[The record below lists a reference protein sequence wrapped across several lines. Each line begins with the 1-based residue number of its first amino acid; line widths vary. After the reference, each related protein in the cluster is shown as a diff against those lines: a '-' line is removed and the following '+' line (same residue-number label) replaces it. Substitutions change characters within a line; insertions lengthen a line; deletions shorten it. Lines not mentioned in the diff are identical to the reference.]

1 LPPLHPLRRCAFLP
15 LLLLVPPVQAVR
27 AQETPAPPVPAI
39 SPPPAPA
46 QSPDLLPLKKALFPL
61 SGEGLLQ
68 SDSNLQM
75 SGSKQGLS
83 FTFREEVKVIAKRP
97 NRFRAELTQFSAA
110 GVPQQKLLV
119 VSDGSRVWT
128 YRPGTRRYSVRSF
141 AAFEAADDDI
151 TALGLTVG
159 GFFIGD
165 AHVLAQALRMIT
177 RDNSAEFL
185 AGLKQTGATIS
196 SRAESADGH
205 DSLVYRMTLGQQG
218 LAYRFT
224 VDPATNRLTQADL
237 SGAQKG
243 TQFGFKETLVRL
255 QVPATTPLST
265 FRFTPSPGAV
275 KASDVPVDPF

>member
-1 LPPLHPLRRCAFLP
+1 LPPLHPLRLCVSA
-15 LLLLVPPVQAVR
+15 LLLLLMPPLQAVR
-27 AQETPAPPVPAI
+27 AQEAAT
-39 SPPPAPA
+39 PPAPA
-46 QSPDLLPLKKALFPL
+46 PLPPASFDLLPLKKALFPL
-61 SGEGLLQ
+61 SGEALLQ
-68 SDSNLQM
+68 SASSLQM

-83 FTFREEVKVIAKRP
+83 FTFREEVKVTAKRP
-97 NRFRAELTQFSAA
+97 NRFRAELTQFSAD

-165 AHVLAQALRMIT
+165 AHVLAHTLRMIT

-185 AGLKQTGATIS
+185 AGLKQTGATMS

-205 DSLVYRMTLGQQG
+205 DSLVYRMTLDQQG
-218 LAYRFT
+218 LSYRFV
-224 VDPATNRLTQADL
+224 VDPSTDRLMQAEL
-237 SGAQKG
+237 YGAQKG
-243 TQFGFKETLVRL
+243 TRIGFKETLAYL
-255 QVPATTPLST
+255 QVPATVPLST
-265 FRFTPSPGAV
+265 FRFTPPPGAV
-275 KASDVPVDPF
+275 KAADVAVDPF